1 MGAIEKWASKTSR
14 TITEMKADIA
24 TIKEGMMDM
33 CEMKELMKELRKGDK
48 KSEGENSVNDEVEKE
63 LRARNEE
70 RYDRWKKNQ
79 ILDQKD

>member
-1 MGAIEKWASKTSR
+1 
-14 TITEMKADIA
+14 
-24 TIKEGMMDM
+24 MDM